1 MTIKDGL
8 MSVDAIRL
16 LLVEENSSDA
26 RLIQERLAGYPVT
39 LERAETLAAA
49 RSFLAV
55 KRVDAV
61 LLDLHL
67 PDSAGLETLKAI
79 RDVDEG
85 VAIVVLT
92 VSSTDAL
99 GLEAVKHGADEIVGK
114 SDLEGVIL
122 DRTLRHAIERR
133 KLQQQV
139 CAVVWANA
147 DAMAVLDP
155 AGRVLIANPAAAR
168 LFGTEERALMGG
180 EIPLLDAAGETV
192 IEIPHAEGYV
202 SEVEVRVTPTT
213 WNGQPARIA
222 SFHDISARRHTER
235 LERSTQRAERAQQ
248 ESERQ
253 IELLLEKLPV
263 TLWETDE
270 ELILRSHRGATFG
283 GSAVDGADEDLTA
296 LFPKWGALVVE
307 AHREALRRGEARF
320 EYQHEGRVYEGLV
333 RRRTRDGADSTAAG
347 LFGVAIEV
355 TDRKQLE
362 QQFLHA
368 QKMEAIGRL
377 ASGVAHDFNNLLTVI
392 LNFGGFVQ
400 ESLGEGHPAT
410 EDILD
415 VLKAAERAGALTRQ
429 LLAFSRQQVVT
440 PRLVSPSAQVQE
452 TERMLERLIGEDIE
466 LKTRLAPDLWNVKID
481 PGAFEQVLV
490 NLCVNARDAMPDGG
504 ALVIETANVDLDEE
518 YCRAHG
524 TETTTPGEY
533 TVVSVTDSGTGMSA
547 EVRERIFEP
556 FFTTKSKGQ
565 GTGLGLATCYGI
577 VKQAGG
583 FLWVYSEI
591 GRGTTFKVY
600 LPRHMGHS
608 ESEAR
613 AEPPPVRGGTE
624 TVLVVEDD
632 EQVLKLA
639 VRALTRAGYD
649 VLSASNGAEAKRV
662 SAHYP
667 GVIALLLTD
676 TVMPKMSGV
685 EVSKRLVR
693 ARPGMRVLYMSG
705 YAETAMLDRGALDAG
720 AALIQKPFAP
730 EALVRKVREVLDA
743 ELPQLT
749 APLRRKRVVLIE
761 DGTRLL
767 GAVRSLGGED
777 VEPFLVSRVEAAID
791 LLDTLHAELI
801 LCALDA
807 DAARG
812 LEVYEQLQANNPRA
826 AGRLAFVHG
835 EVASDGVQR
844 VEQQTRRPVLTMS
857 ALEDELVAL
866 LDGLPVSRS
875 PAGAEASRS
884 PE

>member
-1 MTIKDGL
+1 MTELRSRWAVTIKDEL
-8 MSVDAIRL
+8 MSIDAVRL
-16 LLVEENSSDA
+16 LLVEDNPSDA
-26 RLIQERLAGYPVT
+26 RLIQECLAGHAVA
-39 LERAETLAAA
+39 LERVETLTAA

-55 KRVDAV
+55 NRVDAV

-67 PDSAGLETLKAI
+67 RDSAGLETLKAL
-79 RDVDEG
+79 REVDEG
-85 VAIVVLT
+85 VAIVVFT
-92 VSSTDAL
+92 ASSTDAL

-114 SDLEGVIL
+114 SDLEGVVL

-139 CAVVWANA
+139 CAIIWRNA
-147 DAMAVLDP
+147 DAMVVLDP

-168 LFGTEERALMGG
+168 LFGKAERALIGG
-180 EIPLLDAAGETV
+180 ELPVPDVAGETV
-192 IEIPHAEGYV
+192 IEISYAEGHLV
-202 SEVEVRVTPTT
+202 EVEVRVTPTT
-213 WNGQPARIA
+213 WNGRPARVA

-270 ELILRSHRGATFG
+270 ELMLRSQRGATFG
-283 GSAVDGADEDLTA
+283 GPSVDSAGEELAA
-296 LFPKWGALVVE
+296 LFPKWVALVTE

-320 EYQHEGRVYEGLV
+320 EFQHVGRVYEGLV
-333 RRRTRDGADSTAAG
+333 RRRTRDGIEGTAAG
-347 LFGVAIEV
+347 LVGVAIEV

-362 QQFLHA
+362 QQFLHS
-368 QKMEAIGRL
+368 QKMEAVGRL

-400 ESLGEGHPAT
+400 ESLGEGHPAA

-429 LLAFSRQQVVT
+429 LLAFSRQQVVS
-440 PRLVSPSAQVQE
+440 PRLVSPNAQVQE

-466 LKTRLAPDLWNVKID
+466 LTTRLAPDLWNVKID

-504 ALVIETANVDLDEE
+504 SLVIETANVELDEE

-533 TVVSVTDSGTGMSA
+533 TVVSVTDSGIGMSA
-547 EVRERIFEP
+547 AVRERIFEP
-556 FFTTKSKGQ
+556 FFTTKVKGK

-583 FLWVYSEI
+583 FLWVYSEV

-600 LPRHMGHS
+600 LPRYMGPS

-639 VRALTRAGYD
+639 VRALTRAGYE

-662 SAHYP
+662 SAHHP

-676 TVMPKMSGV
+676 TVMPKMSGM

-705 YAETAMLDRGALDAG
+705 YAETAILDRGALDAG

-730 EALVRKVREVLDA
+730 EALARKVREVLDA
-743 ELPQLT
+743 ELPHVT
-749 APLRRKRVVLIE
+749 APQRRKRVVLIE

-767 GAVRSLGGED
+767 GAVRSLGGDD

-791 LLDTLHAELI
+791 LLDTLHAELV
-801 LCALDA
+801 LYALEA
-807 DAARG
+807 DTARG
-812 LEVYEQLQANNPRA
+812 IEAYEQLQASNPRA
-826 AGRLAFVHG
+826 AGRLAFVRG
-835 EVASDGVQR
+835 EVASEGDES
-844 VEQQTRRPVLTMS
+844 VEQRTRRPVLTMS

-866 LDGLPVSRS
+866 LDGLPI
-875 PAGAEASRS
+875 ASRR
-884 PE
+884 